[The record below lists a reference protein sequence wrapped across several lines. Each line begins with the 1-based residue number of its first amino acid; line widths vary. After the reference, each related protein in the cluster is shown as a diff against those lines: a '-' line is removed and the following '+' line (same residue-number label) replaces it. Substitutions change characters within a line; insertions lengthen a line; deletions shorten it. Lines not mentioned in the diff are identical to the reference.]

1 MSIQTQKRLFSVVE
15 YQKMAEVGIL
25 PERGVELINGE
36 IFEKS
41 PKGSR
46 HVKTVTKLNRLLGK
60 RVGDEAII
68 SIHNPFI
75 ADNNSEPEPDI
86 AILKNRTDF
95 YENELPHSEDVLLII
110 EVADTSFYC
119 DSTVKL
125 PLYASSG
132 IPECW
137 IIDLGK
143 KEIHSYWEPIGDA
156 YRFSVLVGIGDEI
169 STQYFDLNL
178 SVGAIFE

>member
-1 MSIQTQKRLFSVVE
+1 MSIQPQKHLFSVVE

-36 IFEKS
+36 IIEKS

-60 RVGDEAII
+60 RVGNEAII
-68 SIHNPFI
+68 SIHNPII
-75 ADNNSEPEPDI
+75 ASNYSEPEPDI

-110 EVADTSFYC
+110 EVADTSFYY
-119 DSTVKL
+119 DSTIKF

-143 KEIHSYWEPIGDA
+143 KEIHRYWVPNGNA
-156 YRFSVLVGIGDEI
+156 YRFSELVQIEEEI
-169 STQYFDLNL
+169 SAQYFNLKL

>member
-1 MSIQTQKRLFSVVE
+1 MSIQTQRRLFSVAE

-25 PERGVELINGE
+25 PERGIELINGE
-36 IFEKS
+36 IIEMS
-41 PKGSR
+41 PIGSK
-46 HVKTVTKLNRLLGK
+46 HAKTVKKLNKLIGVLM
-60 RVGDEAII
+60 GDQAII
-68 SIHNPFI
+68 SIQDPII
-75 ADNNSEPEPDI
+75 ASNHSEPEPDV
-86 AILKNRTDF
+86 AILKNRADF

-110 EVADTSFYC
+110 EVADTSFYY

-143 KEIHSYWEPIGDA
+143 KEIHCYWEPKGDA
-156 YRFSVLVGIGDEI
+156 YRFSELVQIGDEI
-169 STQYFDLNL
+169 SAQYFDLKL